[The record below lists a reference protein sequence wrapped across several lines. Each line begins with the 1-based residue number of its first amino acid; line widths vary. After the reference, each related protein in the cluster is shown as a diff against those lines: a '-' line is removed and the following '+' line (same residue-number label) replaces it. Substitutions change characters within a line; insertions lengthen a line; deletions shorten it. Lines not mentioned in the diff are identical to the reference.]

1 MTLTAAAPPV
11 ARCQFCRARLSRHGQ
26 QAACC
31 RACRRRHRCPICEG
45 FKAESGR
52 TWCPACKAGYRLAS
66 RLLLSFGQ
74 VSRLRRN
81 GVPGPVAGGRRL
93 SHLITTHGG
102 VST

>member
-1 MTLTAAAPPV
+1 VTATADAPPV

-26 QAACC
+26 QAVCC

-45 FKAESGR
+45 FKAEAGR

-74 VSRLRRN
+74 VRPPDPAVIAANVVKYRRRAVQRL
-81 GVPGPVAGGRRL
+81 PLFEGP
-93 SHLITTHGG
+93 
-102 VST
+102 